1 MSSIKHSMKKVG
13 VLLSSTLLLAAVT
26 LAGCAP
32 ASAPVATPQAGELS
46 GTVNEAGSS
55 SVQPLAELMATAFT
69 AKYPKVTV
77 NISGGGSSAGVK
89 AIAAGTVDIGAASR
103 DIKITEPD
111 VIPVC
116 IARDGVAIVVNEAN
130 SLTGVTIEQVAK
142 IYAGEITNWK
152 DVGGN
157 DAIITVVSREEG
169 SGTREVFEEY
179 VTGAFKKKIKAD
191 ALFFDSN
198 GAIRNKVASDKNAV
212 GYVSFG
218 YVAGLKTLMVNDVAP
233 TIENAQSGK
242 YPIVRR
248 LYFLTKSVPSGIV
261 KEFIDFCRGPE
272 GQKIA
277 LDEGYIPLVLK

>member
-1 MSSIKHSMKKVG
+1 MLSIKYSMKKVG
-13 VLLSSTLLLAAVT
+13 VLLSSTLLLAVVILT
-26 LAGCAP
+26 GCAP

-46 GTVNEAGSS
+46 GTINEAGST

-89 AIAAGTVDIGAASR
+89 AITAGTVDIGAASR

-157 DAIITVVSREEG
+157 DATITVVSREEG

-198 GAIRNKVASDKNAV
+198 GAIRSKVASDKNAV

-218 YVAGLKTLMVNDVAP
+218 YVAGLKTLMVNNVAP

-242 YPIVRR
+242 YSIVRR

>member
-1 MSSIKHSMKKVG
+1 V
-13 VLLSSTLLLAAVT
+13 
-26 LAGCAP
+26 
-32 ASAPVATPQAGELS
+32 
-46 GTVNEAGSS
+46 
-55 SVQPLAELMATAFT
+55 ATAFT

-157 DAIITVVSREEG
+157 DATITVVSREEG

-198 GAIRNKVASDKNAV
+198 GAIRSKVASDKNAV

-218 YVAGLKTLMVNDVAP
+218 YVAGLKTLMVNNVAP

-277 LDEGYIPLVLK
+277 LNEGYIPLVLK

>member
-13 VLLSSTLLLAAVT
+13 VLLSSTLLLAVMI

-32 ASAPVATPQAGELS
+32 ASAPIATPQAGELS
-46 GTVNEAGSS
+46 GTINEAGST

-89 AIAAGTVDIGAASR
+89 AIAAGTVDLGAASR

-157 DAIITVVSREEG
+157 DATITVVSREEG

-198 GAIRNKVASDKNAV
+198 GAIRSKVASDKNAV

-218 YVAGLKTLMVNDVAP
+218 YVVGLKTLMVNNVAP

-242 YPIVRR
+242 YSIVRR

>member
-13 VLLSSTLLLAAVT
+13 VLLSSTLLLAVMI

-46 GTVNEAGSS
+46 GTINEAGST

-89 AIAAGTVDIGAASR
+89 AITAGTVDIGAASR

-157 DAIITVVSREEG
+157 DATITVVSREEG

-198 GAIRNKVASDKNAV
+198 GAIRSKVASDKNAV

-218 YVAGLKTLMVNDVAP
+218 YVAGLKTLMVNNVAP

-242 YPIVRR
+242 YSIVRR